1 MIQSQWDDR
10 VKILQWNEALAKQAG
25 VVCACNTAHVKQLVA
40 HWMATGNL
48 NYPFAWTERQPR
60 SLRSIASSTSAK
72 AASPE
77 LSGAVQ
83 LSELAVHR
91 ETLRRVLEENPY
103 SLASVLEALVSGLS
117 RYHTASTVGSFDEA
131 TQEEEL
137 QLCPQ

>member
-10 VKILQWNEALAKQAG
+10 VKILQWNEGLAKQPG
-25 VVCACNTAHVKQLVA
+25 VVCACDTAHVKQLVA

-48 NYPFAWTERQPR
+48 NYPFAWTERHPR
-60 SLRSIASSTSAK
+60 SLRCIASTSAK

-91 ETLRRVLEENPY
+91 ETLRRILEEKHY
-103 SLASVLEALVSGLS
+103 SLASILE
-117 RYHTASTVGSFDEA
+117 
-131 TQEEEL
+131 
-137 QLCPQ
+137 